1 MCLLSKSI
9 TFVLSL
15 MFSNN
20 RSKIILVVTLL
31 CILAFVFLFTKIII
45 YMLIATILAL
55 VAQPFVKVLSKIT
68 LSGKHLPDALIAL
81 ISLFS
86 MLTVLFSFFY
96 VFIPLIIDQ
105 AKVISGLNFNDVFS
119 DVLKEFPSLK
129 QLLLQLGTEK
139 EISQNIYHQL
149 SSFMN
154 ITNAGVLM
162 NEFLGALGSI
172 IGGFLTVSFITFF
185 LLKDDKLAYR
195 TVLLMTPVAFEEE
208 MKDILRRT
216 KSMLSKYF
224 VAMFID
230 VTIVITLV
238 SSSLAICGVPNAL
251 FIGVFAGIMNVIPY
265 VGPLISFIFAIV
277 LGITGC
283 MEIHQLESIGSVI
296 TKIFWVLLG
305 VNMLDGFIFQ
315 PYLYSN
321 SVKAHPLEIFIVI
334 LMSAALAG
342 VWGMI
347 VAIPTYTLFRIVAKE
362 FLANYKFFQKMTEN
376 IPE

>member
-1 MCLLSKSI
+1 M
-9 TFVLSL
+9 
-15 MFSNN
+15 
-20 RSKIILVVTLL
+20 LV
-31 CILAFVFLFTKIII
+31 
-45 YMLIATILAL
+45 ATIMAL

-68 LSGKHLPDALIAL
+68 ISGKQLPHTVIAL
-81 ISLFS
+81 ISLFL
-86 MLTVLFSFFY
+86 MLTVLFSFFCI
-96 VFIPLIIDQ
+96 FIPLIVEQ
-105 AKVISGLNFNDVFS
+105 AKVISGLNFHDVFS
-119 DVLKEFPSLK
+119 DVLTQFPSLK
-129 QLLLQLGTEK
+129 KLVLNLGTEQ

-154 ITNAGVLM
+154 IGNAKALM

-172 IGGFLTVSFITFF
+172 IGGFLTISFITFF

-195 TVLLMTPVAFEEE
+195 TVLLMTPVAYEDE
-208 MKDILRRT
+208 MKDILRTT

-230 VTIVITLV
+230 VTIVIVLV
-238 SSSLAICGVPNAL
+238 SSSLGICGVPNAL
-251 FIGVFAGIMNVIPY
+251 FIGVFAGVMNVIPY
-265 VGPLISFIFAIV
+265 VGPLISFIFACF

-283 MEIHQLESIGSVI
+283 MQVNEIEMISSVI
-296 TKIFWVLLG
+296 SKIFWVWLG
-305 VNMLDGFIFQ
+305 VNMLDGFLFQ
-315 PYLYSN
+315 PWLYSN

-334 LMSAALAG
+334 LLAASLAG

-362 FLANYKFFQKMTEN
+362 FLANYKFFKKITEN

>member
-1 MCLLSKSI
+1 
-9 TFVLSL
+9 
-15 MFSNN
+15 
-20 RSKIILVVTLL
+20 
-31 CILAFVFLFTKIII
+31 
-45 YMLIATILAL
+45 MLIATIMAL

-68 LSGKHLPDALIAL
+68 LNGKHLPDTIIAL

-96 VFIPLIIDQ
+96 VFVPLIIAQ
-105 AKVISGLNFNDVFS
+105 AKIISDLNFNAVLAN
-119 DVLKEFPSLK
+119 VLKEFPELK
-129 QLLLQLGTEK
+129 NLLLNFGTEQQ
-139 EISQNIYHQL
+139 ISQNIYHQL
-149 SSFMN
+149 SSFMS
-154 ITNAGVLM
+154 IGNAGVLM
-162 NEFLGALGSI
+162 NEFLGAFGGI
-172 IGGFLTVSFITFF
+172 VGGFLTVSFMTFF
-185 LLKDDKLAYR
+185 LLKDNKLAYR
-195 TVLLMTPVAFEEE
+195 TILLVTPVAFEEE
-208 MKDILRRT
+208 MKDILRTT

-224 VAMFID
+224 VSMVID
-230 VTIVITLV
+230 VAIVITLV

-265 VGPLISFIFAIV
+265 VGPLISFIFACF

-283 MEIHQLESIGSVI
+283 MQINELQLISSIIS
-296 TKIFWVLLG
+296 KIFWVLLA
-305 VNMLDGFIFQ
+305 VNMLDGFLFQ

-334 LMSAALAG
+334 LMSASLAG

-362 FLANYKFFQKMTEN
+362 FLANYKFFKKMTEN

>member
-1 MCLLSKSI
+1 
-9 TFVLSL
+9 
-15 MFSNN
+15 
-20 RSKIILVVTLL
+20 
-31 CILAFVFLFTKIII
+31 
-45 YMLIATILAL
+45 MLIATILAL
-55 VAQPFVKVLSKIT
+55 VAQPFVKVLSKLT
-68 LSGKHLPDALIAL
+68 LNGRHLPDAIIAL
-81 ISLFS
+81 LSLFS
-86 MLTVLFSFFY
+86 LLTIFFTFFSI
-96 VFIPLIIDQ
+96 FIPLIIDQ

-119 DVLKEFPSLK
+119 SVLNEFPSIK
-129 QLLLQLGTEK
+129 KLLLNLGTEQ
-139 EISQNIYHQL
+139 EISKNLYKQLTSFLNI
-149 SSFMN
+149 S
-154 ITNAGVLM
+154 NAGILM
-162 NEFLGALGSI
+162 NEVLGALGSI

-208 MKDILRRT
+208 MKDILRTT

-224 VAMFID
+224 VSMFID

-251 FIGVFAGIMNVIPY
+251 FIGVFCGIMNVIPY
-265 VGPLISFIFAIV
+265 VGPLISFIFACV

-283 MEIHQLESIGSVI
+283 MEVNQLALIGTIIS
-296 TKIFWVLLG
+296 KIFWVLLG
-305 VNMLDGFIFQ
+305 VNMLDGFLIQ
-315 PYLYSN
+315 PWLYSN

-334 LMSAALAG
+334 LLAASLAG

-362 FLANYKFFQKMTEN
+362 FLANYKFFKKMTEN

>member
-1 MCLLSKSI
+1 
-9 TFVLSL
+9 